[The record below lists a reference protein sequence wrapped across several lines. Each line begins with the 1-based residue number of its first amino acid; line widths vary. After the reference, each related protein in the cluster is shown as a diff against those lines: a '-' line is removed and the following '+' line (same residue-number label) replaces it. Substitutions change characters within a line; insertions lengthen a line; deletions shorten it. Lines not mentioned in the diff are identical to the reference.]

1 MLFRSYIR
9 LKILTSQIYSCA
21 VKRGVAVVINVGGG
35 VKGRRGLWQIGEW
48 EGENSEV
55 GGRGNQ

>member
-1 MLFRSYIR
+1 MENKWGRGM
-9 LKILTSQIYSCA
+9 KIK
-21 VKRGVAVVINVGGG
+21 KRGVAVVINVGGG

-55 GGRGNQ
+55 GGRGDQ